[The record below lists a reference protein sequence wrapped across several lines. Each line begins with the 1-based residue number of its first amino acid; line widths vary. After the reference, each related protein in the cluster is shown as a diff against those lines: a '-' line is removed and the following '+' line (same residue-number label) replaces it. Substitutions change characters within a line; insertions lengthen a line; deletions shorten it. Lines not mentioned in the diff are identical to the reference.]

1 METIYY
7 EINEERARISRD
19 MWSFREYEMGS
30 ETKYYKEQVDIAY
43 KLCEKVPEEYKEK
56 ALNLANDYAYKL
68 AKHINE
74 GFEIELICPSIMIAG
89 GSNFPV
95 KKKERQ
101 NSRRNNHSQEY
112 EKIKDILKQ
121 IDNLETYKP
130 RIEKQGKIQDI
141 DFNNKFF
148 EVVQNEELN
157 RLQLTFDKI
166 PSEEVRNILK
176 SYGFKWSP
184 KNQTWQ
190 RQLTN
195 NAIYTLKKIILPKL
209 EQIKG

>member
-1 METIYY
+1 MEIKYY

-19 MWSFREYEMGS
+19 MWSFREYEIGT
-30 ETKYYKEQVDIAY
+30 ETEYYKQQVDIAY
-43 KLCEKVPEEYKEK
+43 DLCNKVPEEYKEK
-56 ALNLANDYAYKL
+56 AFNLANEYAYKL

-74 GFEIELICPSIMIAG
+74 GFEIELMCPSIMIAG

-209 EQIKG
+209 EQIKD